1 MEIPERYTPQRRDL
15 GARLRALREA
25 ASLTGTEAAER
36 SKMSQPKIS
45 RIENAVLVPSV
56 EDVDTLLHVYGARK
70 SERDELLELASTLHA
85 RYQRARTVVRGG
97 AAHAQQQ
104 IGKIEAETAL
114 LRIFELAWIPPLL
127 QTPEYMRLILSTG
140 SRGDEMAHV
149 IAAREDRQQ
158 ALYDTDRRFHFV
170 ITESALRVRPG
181 SRALQRVQ
189 LERVSALSKLPNV
202 RVAVIPDDIQ
212 VTEVPLHGFTIYDE
226 RLVTV
231 DLETSTVTFTEERD
245 VGRYAELYDRLEK
258 DAPSTD
264 DAREHIARIAASLS
278 AAA

>member
-1 MEIPERYTPQRRDL
+1 MELPERYTPQRRAL

-25 ASLTGTEAAER
+25 ASVTGTQAAER

-45 RIENAVLVPSV
+45 KIENAVLVPSV
-56 EDVDTLLHVYGARK
+56 EDVATLLDLYGARRA
-70 SERDELLELASTLHA
+70 ERDELLELASTLHA
-85 RYQRARTVVRGG
+85 ASTRVRTVVRGG
-97 AAHAQQQ
+97 AAHAHRQ

-114 LRIFELAWIPPLL
+114 MRIFELAWIPPLL
-127 QTPEYMRLILSTG
+127 QTPEYLRLILAASTH
-140 SRGDEMAHV
+140 GDAMAHV

-158 ALYDTDRRFHFV
+158 ALYDTGRRFHFV
-170 ITESALRVRPG
+170 LTESALRVRPG

-202 RVAVIPDDIQ
+202 RVAVIPENTQ
-212 VTEVPLHGFTIYDE
+212 VLEVPLHGFTIYDE

-245 VGRYAELYDRLEK
+245 VYRYLELYERLEK

-278 AAA
+278 AA